1 MKYNSEK
8 HHRRSIRL
16 KGYDYSQSGL
26 YFITICVQNKHC
38 LFGEIEN
45 GEMICNEYGKIAAT
59 EWINTESIRDNIR
72 LHEYIIMPN
81 HIHGIIEIVRRT
93 DDCKGESQFA
103 PNKNDCKGELQ
114 FAPTKTAPTTTA
126 PTPFKSPSQTIGSI
140 VRGYKI
146 ATIKKIKDAIKI
158 SDSKGEDSKSD
169 GKGELQFAPTAEKT
183 DSSSTSTRKG
193 ELQFAPTIIKSLKYK
208 IWQRNY
214 YEHIIRNEKSY
225 QRISEYIITN
235 PQKWDIDKF
244 KI

>member
-26 YFITICVQNKHC
+26 YFITICVQNRHC

-45 GEMICNEYGKIAAT
+45 DEMILNEYGKIAAT

-81 HIHGIIEIVRRT
+81 HIHGIIEIIDRKG
-93 DDCKGESQFA
+93 DCRGESQFA
-103 PNKNDCKGELQ
+103 QNKDDCKGELQ
-114 FAPTKTAPTTTA
+114 FAPTAPTAPTAAPTAPTT
-126 PTPFKSPSQTIGSI
+126 TPFKSPSQTIGSI

-146 ATIKKIKDAIKI
+146 ATIKKIKDHINR
-158 SDSKGEDSKSD
+158 KGEGKSEDSK
-169 GKGELQFAPTAEKT
+169 
-183 DSSSTSTRKG
+183 DSKG

-214 YEHIIRNEKSY
+214 YEHIIRDEKSY

>member
-26 YFITICVQNKHC
+26 YFITICVLNRHC

-45 GEMICNEYGKIAAT
+45 DEMILNEYGKIAAT

-81 HIHGIIEIVRRT
+81 HIHGIIEIIDRKG
-93 DDCKGESQFA
+93 DCRGESQFA
-103 PNKNDCKGELQ
+103 QNKDDCKGELQ
-114 FAPTKTAPTTTA
+114 FAPTAPTAPTTAPTAAPTA
-126 PTPFKSPSQTIGSI
+126 PTTTPFKSPSQTIGSI

-146 ATIKKIKDAIKI
+146 ATIKKIKDSIKI
-158 SDSKGEDSKSD
+158 SDSSSSSSSSS
-169 GKGELQFAPTAEKT
+169 KGELQFAPTA
-183 DSSSTSTRKG
+183 
-193 ELQFAPTIIKSLKYK
+193 PTIKSLNYK

-235 PQKWDIDKF
+235 PQKWDIDKLN
-244 KI
+244 K

>member
-26 YFITICVQNKHC
+26 YIITICVQNRHC

-45 GEMICNEYGKIAAT
+45 DEMILNEYGKIAAT

-81 HIHGIIEIVRRT
+81 HIHGIIEIIDRKG
-93 DDCKGESQFA
+93 DCRGESQFA
-103 PNKNDCKGELQ
+103 QNKDDCKGELQ
-114 FAPTKTAPTTTA
+114 FAPTAPTAPT
-126 PTPFKSPSQTIGSI
+126 
-140 VRGYKI
+140 
-146 ATIKKIKDAIKI
+146 
-158 SDSKGEDSKSD
+158 
-169 GKGELQFAPTAEKT
+169 
-183 DSSSTSTRKG
+183 
-193 ELQFAPTIIKSLKYK
+193 IKSLNYK

-214 YEHIIRNEKSY
+214 YEHIIRDEKSY

-235 PQKWDIDKF
+235 PQKWDIDKLN
-244 KI
+244 K

>member
-26 YFITICVQNKHC
+26 YFITICVLNRHC

-45 GEMICNEYGKIAAT
+45 DEMILNEYGKIAAT

-81 HIHGIIEIVRRT
+81 HIHGIIEIIDRKG
-93 DDCKGESQFA
+93 DCRGESQFA
-103 PNKNDCKGELQ
+103 QNKDDCKGELQ
-114 FAPTKTAPTTTA
+114 FAPTAPTAPTAAPTT
-126 PTPFKSPSQTIGSI
+126 PTTTPFKSPSQTIGSI

-146 ATIKKIKDAIKI
+146 ATIKKIKDSIKI
-158 SDSKGEDSKSD
+158 SDSSSSS
-169 GKGELQFAPTAEKT
+169 KGELQFAPTA
-183 DSSSTSTRKG
+183 
-193 ELQFAPTIIKSLKYK
+193 PTIKSLNYK

-235 PQKWDIDKF
+235 PQKWEIDKF
-244 KI
+244 NK

>member
-16 KGYDYSQSGL
+16 KDYDYSQPGL
-26 YFITICVQNKHC
+26 YFITICIQDKHC

-45 GEMICNEYGKIAAT
+45 DEMILNEYGQIAHR
-59 EWINTESIRDNIR
+59 EWQNTAQVRNNCR
-72 LHEYIIMPN
+72 MHEFIVMPN
-81 HIHGIIEIVRRT
+81 HIHGIIEIIDRKG
-93 DDCKGESQFA
+93 DCRGESQFA
-103 PNKNDCKGELQ
+103 QNKDDCKGELQ
-114 FAPTKTAPTTTA
+114 FAPTAPTAPTTAPTAAPTA
-126 PTPFKSPSQTIGSI
+126 PTTTPFKSPSQTIGSI

-146 ATIKKIKDAIKI
+146 ATIKKIKDHII
-158 SDSKGEDSKSD
+158 RTGES
-169 GKGELQFAPTAEKT
+169 QFAPTAPT
-183 DSSSTSTRKG
+183 
-193 ELQFAPTIIKSLKYK
+193 APTIKSLNYK

-214 YEHIIRNEKSY
+214 YEHIIRDEKSY

>member
-26 YFITICVQNKHC
+26 YFITICVQNRHC

-45 GEMICNEYGKIAAT
+45 DEMILNEYGKIAAT

-103 PNKNDCKGELQ
+103 P
-114 FAPTKTAPTTTA
+114 T
-126 PTPFKSPSQTIGSI
+126 
-140 VRGYKI
+140 
-146 ATIKKIKDAIKI
+146 
-158 SDSKGEDSKSD
+158 
-169 GKGELQFAPTAEKT
+169 
-183 DSSSTSTRKG
+183 
-193 ELQFAPTIIKSLKYK
+193 APTIIKSLKYK

-214 YEHIIRNEKSY
+214 YEHIIRDEKSY

>member
-26 YFITICVQNKHC
+26 YFITICVQNRHC

-93 DDCKGESQFA
+93 DDGKGESQFA
-103 PNKNDCKGELQ
+103 PLGKDDGKGD
-114 FAPTKTAPTTTA
+114 
-126 PTPFKSPSQTIGSI
+126 G
-140 VRGYKI
+140 
-146 ATIKKIKDAIKI
+146 
-158 SDSKGEDSKSD
+158 KGEDE
-169 GKGELQFAPTAEKT
+169 GKGELQFAPT
-183 DSSSTSTRKG
+183 
-193 ELQFAPTIIKSLKYK
+193 APTIIKSLKYK

-235 PQKWDIDKF
+235 PQIWYIDKF

>member
-26 YFITICVQNKHC
+26 YFITICVQNRHC

-45 GEMICNEYGKIAAT
+45 DEMILNEYGKIAAT

-81 HIHGIIEIVRRT
+81 HIHGIIEIIDRKG
-93 DDCKGESQFA
+93 DC
-103 PNKNDCKGELQ
+103 
-114 FAPTKTAPTTTA
+114 
-126 PTPFKSPSQTIGSI
+126 
-140 VRGYKI
+140 R
-146 ATIKKIKDAIKI
+146 
-158 SDSKGEDSKSD
+158 
-169 GKGELQFAPTAEKT
+169 
-183 DSSSTSTRKG
+183 G

>member
-1 MKYNSEK
+1 MHPYNPNI
-8 HHRRSIRL
+8 HNRRSIRL

-26 YFITICVQNKHC
+26 YFITICVQDRHC

-81 HIHGIIEIVRRT
+81 HIHGIIEIIDRKG
-93 DDCKGESQFA
+93 DCRGESQFA
-103 PNKNDCKGELQ
+103 QNKDDC
-114 FAPTKTAPTTTA
+114 
-126 PTPFKSPSQTIGSI
+126 
-140 VRGYKI
+140 
-146 ATIKKIKDAIKI
+146 
-158 SDSKGEDSKSD
+158 
-169 GKGELQFAPTAEKT
+169 
-183 DSSSTSTRKG
+183 KG
-193 ELQFAPTIIKSLKYK
+193 ELQFAPTIIKSLNYK